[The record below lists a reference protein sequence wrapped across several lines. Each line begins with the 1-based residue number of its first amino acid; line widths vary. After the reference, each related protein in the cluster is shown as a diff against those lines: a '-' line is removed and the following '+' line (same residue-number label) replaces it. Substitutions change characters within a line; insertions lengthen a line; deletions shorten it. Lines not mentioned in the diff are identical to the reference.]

1 MGYVKFI
8 LSIAIIGLPL
18 LTVYA
23 QIRRATPLVVTNFY
37 NGIEKMGCCKSTSEL
52 GELEVSM
59 TRCFFR
65 SEESGV
71 ELPNDFKFFD
81 QDKHSISHN
90 LDILTSNN
98 YVNKLSEYIAQKK
111 ILYPRIK
118 ISTYSEEGGF
128 LPTMQDM
135 KISKERAWIRTIV
148 RKCYSFK
155 GGGPS
160 LEKEF
165 IDTVY
170 THTKAQKIRMISNG
184 NGIMPTNNIEH
195 LRIEASKAYEKK
207 DYKKAYEIIK
217 RISELNARG
226 SESFFRLAVMTFY
239 GKGVRQNR
247 HEALELMRKSAYNNN
262 DEYAI
267 KARTVVNHWQNNQV
281 IF

>member
-1 MGYVKFI
+1 
-8 LSIAIIGLPL
+8 
-18 LTVYA
+18 
-23 QIRRATPLVVTNFY
+23 
-37 NGIEKMGCCKSTSEL
+37 
-52 GELEVSM
+52 
-59 TRCFFR
+59 
-65 SEESGV
+65 
-71 ELPNDFKFFD
+71 
-81 QDKHSISHN
+81 
-90 LDILTSNN
+90 
-98 YVNKLSEYIAQKK
+98 
-111 ILYPRIK
+111 
-118 ISTYSEEGGF
+118 
-128 LPTMQDM
+128 MQDM

-217 RISELNARG
+217 RISELNARD

>member
-1 MGYVKFI
+1 M
-8 LSIAIIGLPL
+8 
-18 LTVYA
+18 
-23 QIRRATPLVVTNFY
+23 
-37 NGIEKMGCCKSTSEL
+37 
-52 GELEVSM
+52 
-59 TRCFFR
+59 
-65 SEESGV
+65 
-71 ELPNDFKFFD
+71 
-81 QDKHSISHN
+81 
-90 LDILTSNN
+90 
-98 YVNKLSEYIAQKK
+98 
-111 ILYPRIK
+111 
-118 ISTYSEEGGF
+118 
-128 LPTMQDM
+128 PTMQDM

-217 RISELNARG
+217 RISELNARD